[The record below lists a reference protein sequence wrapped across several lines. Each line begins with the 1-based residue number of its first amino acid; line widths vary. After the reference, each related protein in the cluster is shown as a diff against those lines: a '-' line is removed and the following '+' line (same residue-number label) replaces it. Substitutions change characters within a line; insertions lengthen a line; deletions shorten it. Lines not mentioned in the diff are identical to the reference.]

1 MLASEALLLLVAWT
15 RGVPMGQYMAESPVS
30 SAVGGSHSANAQP
43 FPKLLVHDRVAGLI
57 GARLLRCGEN
67 SMVRPWVWHGQVAGR
82 FRHMGSSGGIM

>member
-30 SAVGGSHSANAQP
+30 SAVGGSHSANAQNAQP

-67 SMVRPWVWHGQVAGR
+67 SLVRP
-82 FRHMGSSGGIM
+82 